1 MVAGSTTDSGP
12 VPILAVHDGC
22 SAVSASLATQ
32 DRICSGVSTSGPGE
46 ISPELYGAKAGWA
59 KIFLATPM
67 ASTHSRRSCSV
78 DR

>member
-1 MVAGSTTDSGP
+1 MLSGSTTLASS
-12 VPILAVHDGC
+12 VPIFAVHDGC

-32 DRICSGVSTSGPGE
+32 SRIWSSVSTSLPGE
-46 ISPELYGAKAGWA
+46 ISPPLNGANAGA
-59 KIFLATPM
+59 SRIARVTRI